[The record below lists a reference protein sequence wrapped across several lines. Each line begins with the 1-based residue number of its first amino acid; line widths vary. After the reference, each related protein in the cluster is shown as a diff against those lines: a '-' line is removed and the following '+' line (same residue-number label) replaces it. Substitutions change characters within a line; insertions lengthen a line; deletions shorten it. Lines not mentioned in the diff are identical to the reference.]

1 MVTSIGPTPTTP
13 RVALRLRML
22 DDAGGDRGPHGY
34 WWPQSRDLPLELAD
48 LVDGMPPAWGNV
60 LRAVY
65 SPPDWDQ
72 RVRRV
77 PVARGTIK
85 TGCFPDDDT
94 QRMQLLMWDH
104 RLLSIVVIP
113 AGSDADE
120 AALTLSRGSG
130 HDEARGGA

>member
-1 MVTSIGPTPTTP
+1 
-13 RVALRLRML
+13 
-22 DDAGGDRGPHGY
+22 
-34 WWPQSRDLPLELAD
+34 
-48 LVDGMPPAWGNV
+48 MPPAWGKV

-85 TGCFPDDDT
+85 TGCFPGDDT